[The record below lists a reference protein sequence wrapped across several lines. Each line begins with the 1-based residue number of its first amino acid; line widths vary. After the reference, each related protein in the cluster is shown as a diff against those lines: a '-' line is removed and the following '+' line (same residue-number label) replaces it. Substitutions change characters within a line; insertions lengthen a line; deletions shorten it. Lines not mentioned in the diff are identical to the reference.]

1 MSGHW
6 TPDLLRIKVREARNI
21 GLLADVRAG
30 GCKLRAGFGSRI
42 LATGMTAVAA
52 VLAVACGGNATTGN
66 TSTTPTIGVVLT
78 YNLPGFWGNYLKYES
93 EYESKLGVTLVGP
106 KVANVEAN
114 GNEAAQQIIDVKS
127 LIAQG
132 VQALIINPA
141 DSAAIGPALDYA
153 KSKHIPVVTVDV
165 APSQGSVYMIVRADN
180 TAYGSKSCDY
190 IASHASGP
198 GTIAMVEGDLTSLNA
213 RDRATGCTNVISSK
227 YPNFK
232 VKSYETKD
240 WGTDPAVQN
249 ATTALT
255 AISDLK
261 GIYVHW
267 SVPEDGII
275 AAEKQKS
282 KWSEVGQANHI
293 PLVGNDGSPHE
304 CDLIRGN
311 QLDAT
316 IDQPADKYAYY
327 AIYYAKQAIAGTRY
341 SEGQSTD
348 HSSKIVNVA
357 GNLEDA
363 LAAPLVTKAGDNGS
377 TQVDSSTLWCNN
389 KA

>member
-1 MSGHW
+1 
-6 TPDLLRIKVREARNI
+6 LRS
-21 GLLADVRAG
+21 
-30 GCKLRAGFGSRI
+30 GFGRRS

-52 VLAVACGGNATTGN
+52 VVAVACGGSPSTGS
-66 TSTTPTIGVVLT
+66 TSSTPTIGVVLT

-93 EYESKLGVTLVGP
+93 QYESQLGVKLVGP

-114 GNEAAQQIIDVKS
+114 GNEAAQQIIDVKA

-153 KSKHIPVVTVDV
+153 KSKNIPVVTVDV

-213 RDRATGCTNVISSK
+213 RDRASGCTSMISSK

-255 AISDLK
+255 AISDLR

-282 KWSEVGQANHI
+282 KYSDVGASNHI
-293 PLVGNDGSPHE
+293 ILVGNDGSPHE
-304 CDLIRGN
+304 CDLIRSKT
-311 QLDAT
+311 LDAT

-327 AIYYAKQAIAGTRY
+327 AIFYAKEAIKGTKY
-341 SEGQSTD
+341 SEGQKTD
-348 HSSKIVNVA
+348 HNSTIVNVQ
-357 GNLEDA
+357 GNQEDA
-363 LAAPLVTKAGDNGS
+363 LAAPLVTLAGDNGS
-377 TQVDSSTLWCNN
+377 TQVTSTDLWCNN
-389 KA
+389 H

>member
-1 MSGHW
+1 M
-6 TPDLLRIKVREARNI
+6 
-21 GLLADVRAG
+21 RAG
-30 GCKLRAGFGSRI
+30 LGKRLRA
-42 LATGMTAVAA
+42 TGLVAVAA
-52 VLAVACGGNATTGN
+52 LLAVACGGNNSSGG
-66 TSTTPTIGVVLT
+66 SSSTPTIGVVLT

-93 EYESKLGVTLVGP
+93 QYESQLGVKLVGP

-153 KSKHIPVVTVDV
+153 KSKNVPVVTVDV

-213 RDRATGCTNVISSK
+213 RDRATGCTNVIQQK

-232 VKSYETKD
+232 VKAYETKD

-255 AISDLK
+255 AISDLR

-275 AAEKQKS
+275 AAEKQKGKYS
-282 KWSEVGQANHI
+282 DVGGSNHVI
-293 PLVGNDGSPHE
+293 LVGNDGSPHE
-304 CDLIRGN
+304 CDLIRGKN
-311 QLDAT
+311 LDAT

-327 AIYYAKQAIAGTRY
+327 AIYYAKQAIQGTKY
-341 SEGQSTD
+341 SQGQSTD
-348 HSSKIVNVA
+348 HNSTIVTVQ

-363 LAAPLVTKAGDNGS
+363 LAAPLVTLAGDNGS
-377 TQVDSSTLWCNN
+377 TQVNSTDLWCNN
-389 KA
+389 K

>member
-1 MSGHW
+1 
-6 TPDLLRIKVREARNI
+6 LRGGFGVR
-21 GLLADVRAG
+21 
-30 GCKLRAGFGSRI
+30 LRA
-42 LATGMTAVAA
+42 TGAMAAVAL
-52 VLAVACGGNATTGN
+52 LAVACGSGSSSSSGSAK
-66 TSTTPTIGVVLT
+66 PKIGVVLT

-93 EYESKLGVTLVGP
+93 TYEGQLGVDLMGGP

-127 LIAQG
+127 LIAAG
-132 VQALIINPA
+132 AQALIVNPA

-153 KSKHIPVVTVDV
+153 KSKNIPVVTVDV

-180 TAYGSKSCDY
+180 NAYGSKSCDY
-190 IASHASGP
+190 IASHASSP

-213 RDRATGCTNVISSK
+213 RDRAAGCTSVIQQK
-227 YPNFK
+227 YPNFT

-255 AISDLK
+255 ALSNLR

-275 AAEKQKS
+275 AAEKQKGKYS
-282 KWSEVGQANHI
+282 DVGGGGHI
-293 PLVGNDGSPHE
+293 ILVGNDGSPHE
-304 CDLIRGN
+304 CDLIRGKN
-311 QLDAT
+311 LDAT

-327 AIYYAKQAIAGTRY
+327 AIFYAKQAISGTKYSAGQT
-341 SEGQSTD
+341 TD
-348 HSSKIVNVA
+348 HGSSIVTVQ

-363 LAAPLVTKAGDNGS
+363 LAAPLVTLAGDNGS
-377 TQVDSSTLWCNN
+377 TQVNSTDLWCNN
-389 KA
+389 K

>member
-1 MSGHW
+1 M
-6 TPDLLRIKVREARNI
+6 A
-21 GLLADVRAG
+21 
-30 GCKLRAGFGSRI
+30 
-42 LATGMTAVAA
+42 AVA
-52 VLAVACGGNATTGN
+52 VLALACGGGN
-66 TSTTPTIGVVLT
+66 TGGTTSKPKIGVVLT
-78 YNLPGFWGNYLKYES
+78 YDLPGFWGNYLKYEAQF
-93 EYESKLGVTLVGP
+93 EKDLGVTLVGP
-106 KVANVEAN
+106 KVANVEAK

-153 KSKHIPVVTVDV
+153 KSKNIPVVTVDV

-180 TAYGSKSCDY
+180 IAYGSKSCGY
-190 IASHASGP
+190 IASHASSP

-213 RDRATGCTNVISSK
+213 RDRATGCTQVISSQ
-227 YPNFK
+227 YSSFK
-232 VKSYETKD
+232 VKAYETKD
-240 WGTDPAVQN
+240 WDTGPAVTN

-255 AISDLK
+255 AINDLR

-275 AAEKQKS
+275 AQMKQKN
-282 KWSEVGQANHI
+282 KYTDVGAANHI
-293 PLVGNDGSPHE
+293 MLVGNDGSPHE
-304 CDLIRGN
+304 CDLIRSKT
-311 QLDAT
+311 LDAT

-327 AIYYAKQAIAGTRY
+327 AIYYAKQAIAGAKY

-348 HSSKIVNVA
+348 HNSKIVTVA

-363 LAAPLVTKAGDNGS
+363 LAAPLVTLAGDAGS
-377 TQVDSSTLWCNN
+377 TQVNSTDLWCNN
-389 KA
+389 K

>member
-1 MSGHW
+1 VSKQFGR
-6 TPDLLRIKVREARNI
+6 RIR
-21 GLLADVRAG
+21 
-30 GCKLRAGFGSRI
+30 
-42 LATGMTAVAA
+42 ATGAVAAAA
-52 VLAVACGGNATTGN
+52 VLAVACGGGTSSGGG
-66 TSTTPTIGVVLT
+66 STTPKIGVVLT

-93 EYESKLGVTLVGP
+93 TYESQLGVTLVGP

-127 LIAQG
+127 LISQG

-153 KSKHIPVVTVDV
+153 KSHNVPVVTVDV

-180 TAYGSKSCDY
+180 NAYGTKSCDY

-213 RDRATGCTNVISSK
+213 RDRASGCQSVISSK

-232 VKSYETKD
+232 VKAYETKD

-255 AISDLK
+255 AISDLR

-267 SVPEDGII
+267 SVPEDGIV
-275 AAEKQKS
+275 AAEKQKGKYS
-282 KWSEVGQANHI
+282 DVGAANHVI
-293 PLVGNDGSPHE
+293 LVGNDGSPHE
-304 CDLIRGN
+304 CDLIRAKT
-311 QLDAT
+311 LDAT

-327 AIYYAKQAIAGTRY
+327 AIYYAKQAIAGTKY
-341 SEGQSTD
+341 ANGQTTD
-348 HSSKIVNVA
+348 HNSTIVTVQ

-363 LAAPLVTKAGDNGS
+363 LAAPLVTLAGDNGS
-377 TQVDSSTLWCNN
+377 TQVNSTDLWCNN
-389 KA
+389 H

>member
-1 MSGHW
+1 MRSHR
-6 TPDLLRIKVREARNI
+6 LRT
-21 GLLADVRAG
+21 LQ
-30 GCKLRAGFGSRI
+30 
-42 LATGMTAVAA
+42 A
-52 VLAVACGGNATTGN
+52 VLAAVTIAPLAACGSTSNSTGGG
-66 TSTTPTIGVVLT
+66 SAKIGVVLT

-93 EYESKLGVTLVGP
+93 QYESQLGVTLVGP
-106 KVANVEAN
+106 KVANVEAK
-114 GNEAAQQIIDVKS
+114 GNEAAQQITDVRS
-127 LIAQG
+127 LIDQG
-132 VQALIINPA
+132 VKALIINPA
-141 DSAAIGPALDYA
+141 DSAAIAPALDYA
-153 KSKHIPVVTVDV
+153 KSKGVPVVTVDV

-190 IASHASGP
+190 IASHAGGS
-198 GTIAMVEGDLTSLNA
+198 GTIAMIEGDLTSLNA
-213 RDRATGCTNVISSK
+213 RDRASGCQDVISSK
-227 YPNFK
+227 YPNLK
-232 VKSYETKD
+232 VKAYETKD

-275 AAEKQKS
+275 AAEKAKG
-282 KWSEVGQANHI
+282 KWADVGATNHI

-304 CDLIRGN
+304 CDLIRGA

-327 AIYYAKQAIAGTRY
+327 AIFYAKQAIAGSKY
-341 SEGQSTD
+341 SDGQSTD
-348 HSSKIVNVA
+348 HGSKIVTVA

-363 LAAPLVTKAGDNGS
+363 LAAPLVTKSGDNGS
-377 TQVDSSTLWCNN
+377 TQVDSNSLWCNN
-389 KA
+389 K

>member
-1 MSGHW
+1 M
-6 TPDLLRIKVREARNI
+6 
-21 GLLADVRAG
+21 
-30 GCKLRAGFGSRI
+30 
-42 LATGMTAVAA
+42 AA
-52 VLAVACGGNATTGN
+52 AALLAVACGGSSSNNTGTT
-66 TSTTPTIGVVLT
+66 SSPKIGVVLT
-78 YNLPGFWGNYLKYES
+78 YNLPGFWGNYLKYEQQ
-93 EYESKLGVTLVGP
+93 YESQLGVTLIGP

-114 GNEAAQQIIDVKS
+114 GNEAAQQIIDVRS

-132 VQALIINPA
+132 VQALIVNPA

-153 KSKHIPVVTVDV
+153 KSKNIPVVTVDV

-190 IASHASGP
+190 IASHASGT

-213 RDRATGCTNVISSK
+213 RDRATGCQDMISKK

-232 VKSYETKD
+232 VKAYETKD

-255 AISDLK
+255 AINDLK

-275 AAEKQKS
+275 AAEKQKGKYS
-282 KWSEVGQANHI
+282 DVGGSNHVI
-293 PLVGNDGSPHE
+293 LVGNDGSPHE
-304 CDLIRGN
+304 CDLIRSKT
-311 QLDAT
+311 LDAT

-327 AIYYAKQAIAGTRY
+327 AIYYAKQAILGTKY
-341 SEGQSTD
+341 SSGQQTD
-348 HSSKIVNVA
+348 HSSSIVTVQ

-363 LAAPLVTKAGDNGS
+363 LAAPLVTLAGDNGS
-377 TQVDSSTLWCNN
+377 TQVNSTDLWCNN
-389 KA
+389 K

>member
-1 MSGHW
+1 MKRQFGS
-6 TPDLLRIKVREARNI
+6 RFKVP
-21 GLLADVRAG
+21 GLLATV
-30 GCKLRAGFGSRI
+30 
-42 LATGMTAVAA
+42 AVVA
-52 VLAVACGGNATTGN
+52 LACGGSSNSGGGS
-66 TSTTPTIGVVLT
+66 STPKIGVVLT

-93 EYESKLGVTLVGP
+93 QYESQLGVQLIGP

-132 VQALIINPA
+132 VQALIVNPA

-153 KSKHIPVVTVDV
+153 KSKNVPVVTVDV

-180 TAYGSKSCDY
+180 NAYGSKSCDY
-190 IASHASGP
+190 IASHATGP

-213 RDRATGCTNVISSK
+213 RDRASGCQNVIQQK

-232 VKSYETKD
+232 VKAYETKD

-255 AISDLK
+255 AISDLR
-261 GIYVHW
+261 GVYVHW

-275 AAEKQKS
+275 AAEKQKN
-282 KWSEVGQANHI
+282 KWSDVGSPNHI
-293 PLVGNDGSPHE
+293 ILVGNDGSPHE
-304 CDLIRGN
+304 CDLIRGKT
-311 QLDAT
+311 LDAT

-327 AIYYAKQAIAGTRY
+327 AIYYAKQAITGTKY
-341 SEGQSTD
+341 STGQTTD
-348 HSSKIVNVA
+348 HNSTIVTVQ

-363 LAAPLVTKAGDNGS
+363 LAAPLVTLAGDNGS
-377 TQVDSSTLWCNN
+377 TQVNSTDLWCNN
-389 KA
+389 H

>member
-1 MSGHW
+1 MTSKLVMRVFAFAVVVASALTACGTTS
-6 TPDLLRIKVREARNI
+6 TPA
-21 GLLADVRAG
+21 AG
-30 GCKLRAGFGSRI
+30 GPPK
-42 LATGMTAVAA
+42 
-52 VLAVACGGNATTGN
+52 
-66 TSTTPTIGVVLT
+66 IGVVLT
-78 YNLPGFWGNYLKYES
+78 YNLPGFWGNYLKYEAQ
-93 EYESKLGVTLVGP
+93 YETQLGVQLVGP

-153 KSKHIPVVTVDV
+153 KSKNVPVVTVDV

-180 TAYGSKSCDY
+180 VAYGMKSCEY
-190 IASHASGP
+190 IASHAPQP

-213 RDRATGCTNVISSK
+213 RDRAAGCQQVLSSK
-227 YPNFK
+227 YPNFTL
-232 VKSYETKD
+232 KSYETKD

-255 AISDLK
+255 AINNLV

-275 AAEKQKS
+275 ASEKQKGKYS
-282 KWSEVGQANHI
+282 DVGSSNHVI
-293 PLVGNDGSPHE
+293 LVGNDGSPHE
-304 CDLIRGN
+304 CDLIRAKT
-311 QLDAT
+311 LDAT

-327 AIYYAKQAIAGTRY
+327 AIYYAKQAVAGATY
-341 SEGQSTD
+341 TAGQTTD
-348 HSSKIVNVA
+348 HNSSIVTVQ

-363 LAAPLVTKAGDNGS
+363 LAAPLVTLAGDNGS
-377 TQVDSSTLWCNN
+377 TQVNSADLWCNN
-389 KA
+389 K